1 MYISL
6 NVLGSLVLDVNGA
19 QLDAKFLNSSGSTQ
33 DHFTIKKDLGTSTFD
48 FSLTN
53 GGSKTVT
60 QGASVTNSISAALVS
75 GTAQSVSFSASGL
88 PSGVT
93 AAFSPTAC
101 SPTCSTT
108 LTLTAG
114 ASATTGTST
123 VTVTGAGGGVTKTT
137 TFSLTVNPASAS
149 FNFSLSN
156 G

>member
-1 MYISL
+1 
-6 NVLGSLVLDVNGA
+6 
-19 QLDAKFLNSSGSTQ
+19 KFLNSSGSTQ

-48 FSLTN
+48 FSLSN

-60 QGASVTNSISAALVS
+60 QGASVTNSISAALRS
-75 GTAQSVSFSASGL
+75 EERRAGTYCASGL

-101 SPTCSTT
+101 TPTCSTT

-123 VTVTGAGGGVTKTT
+123 VTVTGTGGGVTKTT
-137 TFSLTVNPASAS
+137 TFSLTVNPASTS
-149 FNFSLSN
+149 FDFSLSN
-156 G
+156 GGSKSVNQGASVTNSISAAL